1 MTLYEGIDTIPS
13 YPPHNT
19 PISVAKLPSYQQ
31 LSVLHFDESAY
42 HHWQDFLYDDKNG
55 GSITPSLKY
64 QLHFQY
70 LSLYL
75 EIGIGATYLENQYYG
90 DRNMGSN
97 WQFED
102 KLGVGIVLFDHHQLG
117 FSYIHYSN
125 ANLADN
131 NDG

>member
-1 MTLYEGIDTIPS
+1 MDDNFFGRNNIDV
-13 YPPHNT
+13 N
-19 PISVAKLPSYQQ
+19 LE
-31 LSVLHFDESAY
+31 FAY

-102 KLGVGIVLFDHHQLG
+102 KLGVGIVLLDHHQLG

-131 NDG
+131 NDGLNAIGFSYGYFW